1 MSAVKNLS
9 LGNVVKIALPIV
21 AVTIIGVLLLAAC
34 SQLGIGRSSSQGIP
48 TPAAQAVVN
57 NAAPP
62 AAPAPEN
69 KDAAAQPAPAPT
81 AAPAANP
88 QPAAVIPTVQPAI
101 VNEQGEVVINAGGQQ
116 QPVANDAQPQQGISP
131 APAIAEA
138 PADLACGQRVTHI
151 VAPGETV
158 FSIARRYRSTTYS
171 VARINR
177 IANTRSLAVGRRL
190 VVVTCDRSGGA
201 SAGGRRYV
209 VRAGDNLY
217 RIGLRFGTSA
227 ERIRIANGLPTYT
240 ISVGQVLVIP

>member
-21 AVTIIGVLLLAAC
+21 AVIIIGVLLLAAC
-34 SQLGIGRSSSQGIP
+34 SQLGIGRPASQGIP
-48 TPAAQAVVN
+48 TPLAQAVVN
-57 NAAPP
+57 NPAPP
-62 AAPAPEN
+62 APAPEN
-69 KDAAAQPAPAPT
+69 KAAAALPAPT

-88 QPAAVIPTVQPAI
+88 QPAAVIPTVQPVL
-101 VNEQGEVVINAGGQQ
+101 VNDQGEVVIDAGGQQ
-116 QPVANDAQPQQGISP
+116 QPVAKDALSQQGISP
-131 APAIAEA
+131 APAVAEA
-138 PADLACGQRVTHI
+138 PSDLACGQRITHI
-151 VAPGETV
+151 VTRGETV
-158 FSIARRYRSTTYS
+158 FSIARRYRTTTYS

-177 IANTRSLAVGRRL
+177 IANTRKLAVGRRL

-201 SAGGRRYV
+201 GAGGRRYV

-227 ERIRIANGLPTYT
+227 ERIRIANRLPTYT